1 MSTRARSARTG
12 KWLYIKSLKG
22 LWGVG
27 ARALVKVVLFG
38 EEKGL
43 GVLARRMRG
52 CVAWRRN
59 TACARAHFE
68 ELRELGELHLAR
80 GALRVCDMRALSY

>member
-27 ARALVKVVLFG
+27 ARARVKVVLFG